1 MKVILYE
8 IDLSNNMNI
17 EENMLIMRNAGKAR
31 KVKKLDPND
40 QKPRVLELED
50 ELGPKLQLNW
60 FIVKFRSHEI
70 IYITHTQHY
79 QSHIHQPAL
88 MHISLSHSSSCIFFD
103 TNLEASEVYSSSL
116 G

>member
-1 MKVILYE
+1 MEAILNK
-8 IDLSNNMNI
+8 IDLSDNMNI
-17 EENMLIMRNAGKAR
+17 EESMLILRNAGKAR
-31 KVKKLDPND
+31 KVKKLDSND
-40 QKPRVLELED
+40 QKHRVLELED
-50 ELGPKLQLNW
+50 ELGPKLRLNW
-60 FIVKFRSHEI
+60 FIVKFRWYEI
-70 IYITHTQHY
+70 IYITHPQHY